1 MGQPIL
7 KNYNFKIERKINKG
21 KYSMR
26 SMDTYHDYHSF
37 GYLYS
42 GNRIVITPEKTCT
55 VTPGTIVFLHKD
67 MPHRTTG
74 KLDID
79 YENFSIKFR
88 ECVIERLI
96 QEVGETQ
103 VQNLFS
109 QIAIQLSTDADKR
122 VQEVLNSIEEE
133 WNNYNDYSNLM
144 LECLFTEMMLIII
157 KDQANLVVDEDG
169 LSEKQK
175 ILLDAMNY
183 LEGNYQNDPSL
194 DETAKAINVSASY
207 LSKVFSTEMNSTY
220 SKYLVCLK
228 IGHAQKLLANTELS
242 VLDISLQ
249 TGFKNYNY
257 FSDVFKKMV
266 GCTPTWYRKR
276 G

>member
-7 KNYNFKIERKINKG
+7 NEYNFKIERKINKG
-21 KYSMR
+21 TYSMQ
-26 SMDTYHDYHSF
+26 SMDTYRDYHSF
-37 GYLYS
+37 GYLFR

-55 VTPGTIVFLHKD
+55 VMPGTIVFIHKD

-74 KLDID
+74 QLDVD
-79 YENFSIKFR
+79 YENFSIKFN
-88 ECVIERLI
+88 ESVIEHLI
-96 QEVGETQ
+96 QTVGEKKIQ
-103 VQNLFS
+103 ALFS
-109 QIAIQLSTDADKR
+109 KITIQLCAEADKR
-122 VQEVLNSIEEE
+122 VREILESIEQE
-133 WNNYNDYSNLM
+133 WNDYNEYSNLM
-144 LECLFTEMMLIII
+144 LECLFVEMILVII
-157 KDQANLVVDEDG
+157 KDQTNLVANQTEI
-169 LSEKQK
+169 SEKQK
-175 ILLDAMNY
+175 ILLDAINY

-194 DETAKAINVSASY
+194 GETANAINVSASY

-242 VLDISLQ
+242 VLEISLQ

-257 FSDVFKKMV
+257 FSDVFKKIV
-266 GCTPTWYRKR
+266 GCTPLGYRKR

>member
-7 KNYNFKIERKINKG
+7 KDYNFKIERKINQG
-21 KYSMR
+21 TYTMP
-26 SMDTYHDYHSF
+26 SMDTYRDYHSF

-42 GNRIVITPEKTCT
+42 GNRIIITPEKSCT

-74 KLDID
+74 HLDID
-79 YENFSIKFR
+79 YENFSIKFN

-96 QEVGETQ
+96 QTVGEKQ
-103 VQNLFS
+103 VHSLFDRIALQLSEPADLHVRQLLS
-109 QIAIQLSTDADKR
+109 QIEQ
-122 VQEVLNSIEEE
+122 E
-133 WNNYNDYSNLM
+133 WNTYNEYSNLM
-144 LECLFTEMMLIII
+144 LECLFVEMLLVII
-157 KDQANLVVDEDG
+157 KDQTNRIPSQNE
-169 LSEKQK
+169 LSDKQK

-207 LSKVFSTEMNSTY
+207 LSKVFTSEMNSTY
-220 SKYLVCLK
+220 SKYLLHIK
-228 IGHAQKLLANTELS
+228 IGHAQKLLANTDFS
-242 VLDISLQ
+242 VLEIALQ

-257 FSDVFKKMV
+257 FSDVFKKCV
-266 GCTPTWYRKR
+266 GCTPTGYRKR